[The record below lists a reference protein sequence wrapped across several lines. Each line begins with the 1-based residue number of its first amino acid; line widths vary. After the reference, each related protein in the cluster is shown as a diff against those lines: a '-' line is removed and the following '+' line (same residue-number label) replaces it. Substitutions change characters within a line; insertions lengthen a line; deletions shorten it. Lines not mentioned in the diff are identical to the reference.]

1 MIFEY
6 LKKQKEISK
15 KRELIKV
22 MIVSLNIPDKQKEL
36 YLESITIL
44 KVDGLEKLYITLTNF
59 TKELEEEELEKINKQ
74 NFSEVAWMRKKEA
87 REKQKEINSFSF
99 LINNL

>member
-1 MIFEY
+1 MTQNG
-6 LKKQKEISK
+6 LKIGEVQDIINETKALLAFVRGFISSK
-15 KRELIKV
+15 
-22 MIVSLNIPDKQKEL
+22 S
-36 YLESITIL
+36 ESH
-44 KVDGLEKLYITLTNF
+44 N
-59 TKELEEEELEKINKQ
+59 KELEEEELEKINKQ